1 MFMNP
6 VGTLETAKAAN
17 PLTQLQTFGQ
27 SIWLDYIRRDLL
39 KGGELQRLI
48 TEDGLRGMTSNP
60 AIFEKAIAGST
71 QYQDF
76 LDSLASRTDLDA
88 KGRYELLA
96 IRDIQ
101 DAADLLRP
109 VYQSTKKRDGYVSL
123 EVSPYLAHDTNGTI
137 DEARRLWKTVA
148 RENVM
153 IKVPGTTD
161 GIPAFRQLIS
171 EGINVNVTLLFAQG
185 VYEEVAAAFIDG
197 VEKFAATG
205 SDVSKIASVAS
216 FFISRIDSLVDSLIG
231 DQLKKE
237 TDAARKAKLQGIL
250 GKVAI
255 ANGKLTYEA
264 YQRIFSSPR
273 WKALAAK
280 GAQTQRV
287 LWASTSTKNPNYRDV
302 VYIEE
307 LIGPDTVNTVPPA
320 TLEAFRDHGKPR
332 QSLTE
337 DLDGARKVMAD
348 LAGVGIVMKDVTDK
362 LTADGV
368 KLFADAFD
376 ALLAAVEKNTKRS
389 SAPQVNAEVNSQTA
403 FLPSDLDAAV
413 KKNLNDWRASGKV
426 RRLWQGDASL
436 WTKEDEAQW
445 LGWLSITDGQ
455 IANVAKLK
463 VFADEVKSA
472 GFSDIL
478 LLGMG
483 GSSLCPEVLS
493 LTYPQTPGF
502 PRLHILD
509 STDPAQIRSVEK
521 KINLAKTLFIVSSKS
536 GSTLE
541 PNIYK
546 QYFFERVQQTVGTDK
561 DKAGSHFIAITDP
574 GSKMQQVAERDRFR
588 HIFYGVPSIGGRYS
602 ALSNFGMVPAA
613 AMGLDTG
620 KFLKRTKEMVEACAA
635 SVPVEQNPGVMLG
648 LIMGTA
654 AKLGRDKITLITST
668 GISDLGAWLEQLIA
682 ESTGK
687 LGKGIIP
694 VDREALG
701 APEVYGNDRIFAY
714 LRLEGASD
722 AAQDAKVSALE
733 KAGNPVVRISVSDT
747 YTLGQEFF
755 RWEIATA
762 VAGSI
767 LGINAFNQPD
777 VEASKIVTKKLTSEY
792 ESKGSLPPEKP
803 ILEEA
808 GFKLFTDE
816 KNAADLA
823 KAPAS
828 GPPSDGALKNYLRA
842 HLARLGA
849 GDYFALLGYVEMNAE
864 HESLLQAL
872 RMTVRDSK
880 RVATCLGFGPRFL
893 HSTGQDYKGGPN
905 SGVFLQITC
914 DDAQDLPVPGQK
926 YTFGVVKAAQARG
939 DFQVLVDRKRRAL
952 RVHLGSDVK
961 AGLTKL
967 AALVKQIV

>member
-1 MFMNP
+1 MNP
-6 VGTLETAKAAN
+6 VDTLETAKAAN
-17 PLTQLQTFGQ
+17 PVTQLQTFGQ
-27 SIWLDYIRRDLL
+27 SIWLDYIRRDLM
-39 KGGELQRLI
+39 KSGELQRLI

-60 AIFEKAIAGST
+60 SIFEKAIAGG

-88 KGRYELLA
+88 KARYELLA

-101 DAADLLRP
+101 DAADLLAP
-109 VYQSTKKRDGYVSL
+109 VYKSTKKRDGYVSL

-137 DEARRLWKTVA
+137 DEARRLWKSVA

-153 IKVPGTTD
+153 IKVPGTTE
-161 GIPAFRQLIS
+161 GAPAIRQLLS
-171 EGINVNVTLLFAQG
+171 EGININVTLLFAQA

-205 SDVSKIASVAS
+205 GDVSKIASVAS
-216 FFISRIDSLVDSLIG
+216 FFISRIDSLVDSLVG

-302 VYIEE
+302 LYIEE

-320 TLEAFRDHGKPR
+320 TLDAFRDHGKPR

-337 DLDGARKVMAD
+337 NLDGARKTMAD

-376 ALLAAVEKNTKRS
+376 TLLAAVEKSTKRS
-389 SAPQVNAEVNSQTA
+389 STPQVNQPSAS
-403 FLPSDLDAAV
+403 LPADLDAAV

-426 RRLWQGDASL
+426 RRLWQHDASL
-436 WTKEDEAQW
+436 WTNDDEANW
-445 LGWLSITDGQ
+445 LGWLGIADDQ
-455 IANVAKLK
+455 LANVAKLNDL
-463 VFADEVKSA
+463 ANEVKSA

-493 LTYPQTPGF
+493 LTFAQTPGF

-521 KINLAKTLFIVSSKS
+521 KIDLGKTLFIVSSKS

-546 QYFFERVQQTVGTDK
+546 QYFFERVQQTIGT
-561 DKAGSHFIAITDP
+561 DKAGSRFIAITDP

-588 HIFYGVPSIGGRYS
+588 HIFYGLPSIGGRYS
-602 ALSNFGMVPAA
+602 AISNFGMVPAA
-613 AMGLDTG
+613 AMGLDTE
-620 KFLKRTKEMVEACAA
+620 KFLQRTKEMVATCKA
-635 SVPVEQNPGVMLG
+635 SVPIEQNPGVMLG
-648 LIMGTA
+648 LIVGTA
-654 AKLGRDKITLITST
+654 AKLGRDKITLITSP
-668 GISDLGAWLEQLIA
+668 GIADLGAWLEQLIA

-687 LGKGIIP
+687 LGRGIIP
-694 VDREALG
+694 VDREEIG
-701 APEVYGNDRIFAY
+701 APDVYGNDRIFTY
-714 LRLEGASD
+714 VRLETAP
-722 AAQDAKVSALE
+722 AAPQDAKVAALE
-733 KAGNPVVRISVSDT
+733 KAGHPVVRIAMSDI
-747 YTLGQEFF
+747 YNLGQEFF

-777 VEASKIVTKKLTSEY
+777 VEASKIVTKQLTSAY
-792 ESKGSLPPEKP
+792 ESAGSLPAEKP
-803 ILEEA
+803 IVEDA

-816 KNAADLA
+816 KNAADLTRA
-823 KAPAS
+823 A
-828 GPPSDGALKNYLRA
+828 GSDRSLKNYLRA

-849 GDYFALLGYVEMNAE
+849 GDYFALLGYVQMNAD
-864 HESLLQAL
+864 HEALLQGL
-872 RMTVRDSK
+872 RMTVRDRK
-880 RVATCLGFGPRFL
+880 HVATCFGFGPRFL
-893 HSTGQDYKGGPN
+893 HSTGQAYKGGPN

-939 DFQVLVDRKRRAL
+939 DFQVLADRKRRAL

-961 AGLTKL
+961 AGLAKL
-967 AALVKQIV
+967 GEMVKQIL

>member
-1 MFMNP
+1 
-6 VGTLETAKAAN
+6 
-17 PLTQLQTFGQ
+17 
-27 SIWLDYIRRDLL
+27 
-39 KGGELQRLI
+39 
-48 TEDGLRGMTSNP
+48 
-60 AIFEKAIAGST
+60 
-71 QYQDF
+71 
-76 LDSLASRTDLDA
+76 
-88 KGRYELLA
+88 
-96 IRDIQ
+96 
-101 DAADLLRP
+101 
-109 VYQSTKKRDGYVSL
+109 
-123 EVSPYLAHDTNGTI
+123 
-137 DEARRLWKTVA
+137 
-148 RENVM
+148 M
-153 IKVPGTTD
+153 IKVPGTAE

-171 EGINVNVTLLFAQG
+171 EGINVNVTLLFAQE
-185 VYEEVAAAFIDG
+185 VYEEVAAAFIAG
-197 VEKFAATG
+197 VEQFAASGGDG
-205 SDVSKIASVAS
+205 SKVASVAS

-231 DQLKKE
+231 DKLKSE

-250 GKVAI
+250 GKIAI

-302 VYIEE
+302 IYIEE

-320 TLEAFRDHGKPR
+320 TLDAFRDHGKPR

-337 DLDGARKVMAD
+337 NLDGARKTMAD
-348 LAGVGIVMKDVTDK
+348 LASVGIVMKEVTDK

-376 ALLAAVEKNTKRS
+376 TLLAAVEKNTKRAS
-389 SAPQVNAEVNSQTA
+389 TPQTNAQSVS
-403 FLPSDLDAAV
+403 LPADLDTAV

-426 RRLWQGDASL
+426 RRLWQHDASL
-436 WTKEDEAQW
+436 WTNDDETKW
-445 LGWLSITDGQ
+445 LGWLGITDEQ
-455 IANVAKLK
+455 LANAAKLTAL
-463 VFADEVKSA
+463 ADEVKSG

-483 GSSLCPEVLS
+483 GSSLCPEVLA
-493 LTYPQTPGF
+493 LTYQQTPGF

-509 STDPAQIRSVEK
+509 STDPAQIRSVERK
-521 KINLAKTLFIVSSKS
+521 VNLATTLFIVSSKS

-546 QYFFERVQQTVGTDK
+546 QYFFERVQQTVGA
-561 DKAGSHFIAITDP
+561 DKAGRRFIAITDP
-574 GSKMQQVAERDRFR
+574 GSKMQLVAERDGFR
-588 HIFYGVPSIGGRYS
+588 HIFYGLPSIGGRYS

-620 KFLKRTKEMVEACAA
+620 KFLQRTKEMVEACKA
-635 SVPVEQNPGVMLG
+635 STPLEQNPGVMLG
-648 LIMGTA
+648 LVMGSA
-654 AKLGRDKITLITST
+654 AKLGHDKITLLTSP
-668 GISDLGAWLEQLIA
+668 GIADLGAWLEQLIA

-694 VDREALG
+694 VDREDLG
-701 APEVYGNDRIFAY
+701 TPETYGNDRIFAY
-714 LRLEGASD
+714 LRLEGMPD
-722 AAQDAKVSALE
+722 AAQDAKVAALE
-733 KAGNPVVRISVSDT
+733 KSGQPVVRIAVADIYS
-747 YTLGQEFF
+747 LGQEFF

-777 VEASKIVTKKLTSEY
+777 VEASKIVTKQLTSAY
-792 ESKGSLPPEKP
+792 ESSGSLPAERP
-803 ILEEA
+803 IVEEA

-816 KNAADLA
+816 KNAAELA
-823 KAPAS
+823 KAT
-828 GPPSDGALKNYLRA
+828 GSDKSLKSYLRA
-842 HLARLGA
+842 HLARIGA
-849 GDYFALLGYVEMNAE
+849 GDYFAVLGYIEMNAE
-864 HESLLQAL
+864 HEALLQAL
-872 RMTVRDSK
+872 RMTVRDRK
-880 RVATCLGFGPRFL
+880 HVATCLGFGPRFL
-893 HSTGQDYKGGPN
+893 HSTGQAYKGGPN

-926 YTFGVVKAAQARG
+926 YTFGVVIAAQARG
-939 DFQVLVDRKRRAL
+939 DFQVLADRKRRAL

-967 AALVKQIV
+967 AELVKQVL